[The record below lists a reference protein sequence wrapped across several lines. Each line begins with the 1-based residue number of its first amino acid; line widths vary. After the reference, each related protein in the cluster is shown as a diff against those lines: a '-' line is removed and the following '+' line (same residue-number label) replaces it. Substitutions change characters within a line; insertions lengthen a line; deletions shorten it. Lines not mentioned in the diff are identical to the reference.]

1 MAQFEG
7 NWMLVESQNYG
18 ALLERL
24 GIWRTVRKMSA
35 ATNHYMT
42 IKFIA
47 PDQMTVINK
56 SSLCE
61 VQYTFRFGEEFEY
74 DDATGRR
81 VTAVFELV
89 SPNKLI
95 EKQRLPQTTFEIVRE
110 VFGDTIFM
118 SAKYKDVSCSRKYT
132 RHDGQD

>member
-1 MAQFEG
+1 
-7 NWMLVESQNYG
+7 
-18 ALLERL
+18 
-24 GIWRTVRKMSA
+24 MSA

-61 VQYTFRFGEEFEY
+61 VKYTFKFGEEFEY

-81 VTAVFELV
+81 VTAVFELA

-95 EKQRLPQTTFEIVRE
+95 EKQRLPHTTLEIVRE

-118 SAKYKDVSCSRKYT
+118 SAKYKDVNCSRKYT

>member
-1 MAQFEG
+1 
-7 NWMLVESQNYG
+7 
-18 ALLERL
+18 
-24 GIWRTVRKMSA
+24 MSA